1 MLGEYRVKRARPD
14 GMRSCPP
21 GTRCSVAD
29 PVIAAAPA
37 PPAAGVPLLRARLAP
52 PALPDGLVERPRLRD
67 LLAAG
72 ARGAVTLVA
81 APAGWGKT
89 VLLSSWYRTADA
101 SVAWLSVEP
110 GDTDAD
116 FWRYV
121 AAALGAAAA
130 GVPAPGEEP
139 HEIFLARLA
148 DTLARR
154 PAPLVL
160 VLDDLHHLRGPLA
173 GLDSL
178 VRHTAGRLRL
188 VIASRADPPLPLHRW
203 RLSGDLTEI
212 RADQL
217 AFSLAEAAELL
228 ARQGLVLPADRL
240 SDLHARAEGWPA
252 GLRLA
257 ALAAGA
263 ATGGLGGE
271 DAIAEYL
278 TREVLAGQPPEIRDA
293 LCRTSVV
300 ERMSG
305 DLVEALTGRSDGERL
320 LADLARANLFVLPV
334 DQWTY
339 RYHGMLRD
347 VLRREL
353 RRREPG
359 RLADLHRRAGRWH
372 RERGAVI
379 DGLRHALAA
388 GDWRDAAEALTRH
401 WARLVVTHR
410 DASPAPPLS
419 PPAEVV
425 RADPLVA
432 LACAAD
438 RLDRGDLEGVRHW
451 LRLAER
457 HPRVAAGAGQ
467 VPLIAAALALPDAEL
482 SADIPRL
489 RQTATDLLALAAHDA
504 RLPEGTHDDPAAGE
518 AVHALALAALGAAHL
533 ATDPPATS
541 EAALADALAAADRA
555 ELPCAR
561 LACASRL
568 AVAWAVQGR
577 LRSAERQARAA
588 LELVACPGRSHPVY
602 RGHAHLALAFVHLE
616 RDRLPDAAAELDL
629 AVGELDAAGPRDRCD
644 PTLAALVAI
653 ARALLARA
661 QGDLPGSYE
670 ALLAGRRTR
679 GDQRPAGY
687 LAHWLTAVE
696 ADLRVCHGE
705 PDLARDLLAPLAA
718 EASVPAAT
726 ALARAHLAAGEPDA
740 ALRVLPEW
748 ASDERAGLS
757 FRLDAG
763 LLEAL
768 AARRLGDARRATLA
782 LESVLGLAEPE
793 GFRLVF
799 TRSGPSVREM
809 LVEHLDSGTAFWFTV
824 SDLCAAGRPQRQERL
839 PPELGEPLTD
849 REITVLRYLQ
859 SILSTGEI
867 AAELCV
873 SVNTVKTHVRNIYR
887 KLAVS
892 RRRDAVRRARELHI
906 L

>member
-1 MLGEYRVKRARPD
+1 
-14 GMRSCPP
+14 
-21 GTRCSVAD
+21 
-29 PVIAAAPA
+29 
-37 PPAAGVPLLRARLAP
+37 VPLLRAKLAP

-89 VLLSSWYRTADA
+89 VLLTSWFRTADGPA
-101 SVAWLSVEP
+101 AWLSAEP

-130 GVPAPGEEP
+130 GAVPAPGEEP
-139 HEIFLARLA
+139 HGVFLARLA
-148 DTLARR
+148 DALARR

-160 VLDDLHHLRGPLA
+160 VLDDLHHLRGPLT

-178 VRHTAGRLRL
+178 VRHAAGRLRL
-188 VIASRADPPLPLHRW
+188 VIGSRSDPPLPLHRW

-212 RADQL
+212 RTDQL
-217 AFSLAEAAELL
+217 AFTRAESAQLL

-240 SDLHARAEGWPA
+240 ADLHARAEGWPA

-263 ATGGLGGE
+263 AAGGPGGD

-278 TREVLAGQPPEIRDA
+278 TREVLADQPPEIREA
-293 LCRTSVV
+293 LCRASVV

-305 DLVEALTGRSDGERL
+305 DLIEALTGRSDGERL
-320 LADLARANLFVLPV
+320 LADLARRNLFVLPV
-334 DQWTY
+334 DQGTY
-339 RYHGMLRD
+339 RYHGMFRD
-347 VLRREL
+347 LLRREL
-353 RRREPG
+353 RRRAPG

-372 RERGAVI
+372 REHGAAI
-379 DGLRHALAA
+379 DTLRHALAA
-388 GDWRDAAEALTRH
+388 GDWWDATEALTGH
-401 WARLVVTHR
+401 WPRLVVTHR
-410 DASPAPPLS
+410 DASPAPAPS
-419 PPAEVV
+419 PPADVV

-438 RLDRGDLEGVRHW
+438 RLDRGDLNGVRHW
-451 LRLAER
+451 LRLGEAYR
-457 HPRVAAGAGQ
+457 RPRDDVDP
-467 VPLIAAALALPDAEL
+467 VPLIAAALALPEAEL

-489 RQTATDLLALAAHDA
+489 RGTATDLLALAAHDP
-504 RLPEGTHDDPAAGE
+504 RPPQGTHDGPAARE
-518 AVHALALAALGAAHL
+518 AVRALALAALGAAHL
-533 ATDPPATS
+533 AADPPATA
-541 EAALADALAAADRA
+541 EATLADALAAADRA

-568 AVAWAVQGR
+568 AVARAVHGG

-588 LELVACPGRSHPVY
+588 LELVECPGRSHPVY

-616 RDRLPDAAAELDL
+616 RDRLADAGAELDL
-629 AVGELDAAGPRDRCD
+629 AAGELDVAGARDRSD

-653 ARALLARA
+653 ARALLAQA

-670 ALLAGRRTR
+670 ALLSGRRAL
-679 GDQRPAGY
+679 GDRRPAGY
-687 LAHWLTAVE
+687 LAHWFTAVE
-696 ADLRVCHGE
+696 ADLRVRHGD
-705 PDLARDLLAPLAA
+705 PGVARDLLTPLAA
-718 EASVPAAT
+718 EASVPVAT

-740 ALRVLPEW
+740 ALRALPRW
-748 ASDERAGLS
+748 DSDEQAALS

-763 LLEAL
+763 LLEVL
-768 AARRLGDARRATLA
+768 AARRLGDARRAALA
-782 LESVLGLAEPE
+782 LEAVLGLAEPE

-799 TRSGPSVREM
+799 TRSGAPVREM
-809 LVEHLDSGTAFWFTV
+809 LVEHLDSGTAYWFTV
-824 SDLCAAGRPQRQERL
+824 SDLCEAGRPAHQERL
-839 PPELGEPLTD
+839 SRELGEPLTE
-849 REITVLRYLQ
+849 RETTVLRYLQ

>member
-1 MLGEYRVKRARPD
+1 M
-14 GMRSCPP
+14 
-21 GTRCSVAD
+21 AD
-29 PVIAAAPA
+29 PVVAAPPA
-37 PPAAGVPLLRARLAP
+37 RAAGVPLLRARLAP

-67 LLAAG
+67 LLAVG

-89 VLLSSWYRTADA
+89 VLLTSWYRTA
-101 SVAWLSVEP
+101 SGPVAWLSVEP

-121 AAALGAAAA
+121 AAALGAGAT

-148 DTLARR
+148 DALARR
-154 PAPLVL
+154 PEPLVL
-160 VLDDLHHLRGPLA
+160 VLDDLHHLRKPLA

-178 VRHTAGRLRL
+178 VRHAAGRLRL

-217 AFSLAEAAELL
+217 AFTLAEAAELL
-228 ARQGLVLPADRL
+228 TRQGLVLPADRL

-257 ALAAGA
+257 TLAATGGA
-263 ATGGLGGE
+263 ATGGPGGD

-278 TREVLAGQPPEIRDA
+278 TREVLADQPPEIRDA
-293 LCRTSVV
+293 LCRASIV

-320 LADLARANLFVLPV
+320 LADLAQGNGFVLPV
-334 DQWTY
+334 GHGTY
-339 RYHGMLRD
+339 RYHGMFRD
-347 VLRREL
+347 LLRREL

-379 DGLRHALAA
+379 DTLRHALAA
-388 GDWRDAAEALTRH
+388 GDWREATEVLTGH
-401 WARLVVTHR
+401 WPRLVVTHR
-410 DASPAPPLS
+410 DASPALPPS
-419 PPAEVV
+419 PPTDVV
-425 RADPLVA
+425 RADPLLA

-438 RLDRGDLEGVRHW
+438 CLDRGDLSGVRHW
-451 LRLAER
+451 LRLGER
-457 HPRVAAGAGQ
+457 LPAGAGP
-467 VPLIAAALALPDAEL
+467 VPLVAAALALPDAEL
-482 SADIPRL
+482 SADVSRL
-489 RQTATDLLALAAHDA
+489 RQTATDLLAAHGPWP
-504 RLPEGTHDDPAAGE
+504 PEDTHDGPAAGE
-518 AVHALALAALGAAHL
+518 AVRALALAALGAAHL

-541 EAALADALAAADRA
+541 EATLADALAAADRA

-568 AVAWAVQGR
+568 AVARAVHGR

-588 LELVACPGRSHPVY
+588 LELVECPGRSHPVY

-616 RDRLPDAAAELDL
+616 RDRLADAAAELDL
-629 AVGELDAAGPRDRCD
+629 AAGELDAAGPRDRSD

-670 ALLAGRRTR
+670 ALLAGRRALD
-679 GDQRPAGY
+679 DQRPAGY
-687 LAHWLTAVE
+687 LTHWLTAVE
-696 ADLRVCHGE
+696 ADLRVRHGD

-718 EASVPAAT
+718 EASVPVTT
-726 ALARAHLAAGEPDA
+726 ALAQAHLAAGEPDA

-782 LESVLGLAEPE
+782 LETVLGLAEPE
-793 GFRLVF
+793 GFRRGF

-809 LVEHLDSGTAFWFTV
+809 LVEHLDSGTAYWFTV
-824 SDLCAAGRPQRQERL
+824 NDLCAAGRPARQDRL
-839 PPELGEPLTD
+839 PPELGEPLTE

-892 RRRDAVRRARELHI
+892 RRRDAVRRARQLHI